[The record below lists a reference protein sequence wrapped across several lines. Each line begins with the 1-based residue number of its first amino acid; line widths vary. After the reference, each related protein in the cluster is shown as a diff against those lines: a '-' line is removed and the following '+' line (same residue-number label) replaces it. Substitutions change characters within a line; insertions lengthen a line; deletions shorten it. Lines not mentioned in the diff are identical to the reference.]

1 MENMENNKS
10 LDILGE
16 GLKEEVDEELMF
28 ESRDSARL
36 SQSVSKNR

>member
-1 MENMENNKS
+1 MENIEKNRS

-16 GLKEEVDEELMF
+16 GLSEEADEESMF

-36 SQSVSKNR
+36 RKK